1 MATKTSL
8 IRSSP
13 VSTSGQLTEQR
24 LMAALRNVPRRQQTR
39 AQALNWEYGGA
50 QGNMQLAKQCI
61 MNVRRAIRRAGC
73 SAVVDAGLAFEE
85 QKVLHALA
93 EYARKIDM
101 HYVIEK
107 SVHQGKRRKAKGDF
121 K

>member
-13 VSTSGQLTEQR
+13 ASTSGRSIEQR
-24 LMAALRNVPRRQQTR
+24 LLAALHKVPRRHQTR

-50 QGNMQLAKQCI
+50 QGNLQHAKQCI
-61 MNVRRAIRRAGC
+61 LNVRRAIRRAGC
-73 SAVVDAGLAFEE
+73 SAVVEAGLAFEE
-85 QKVLHALA
+85 QKVLQALA
-93 EYARKIDM
+93 IYARKIDM

-107 SVHQGKRRKAKGDF
+107 SVHQGKRRKAKGDH